1 MTRRVS
7 RARHADAPLR
17 LFIALW
23 PSAAAARQL
32 AAATDALHAA
42 CGGRKIP
49 RENLHMTLAF
59 LGSVMPGRVGE
70 VEAAM
75 RNVTG
80 SGFELQLDA
89 VEYRTRGGLWWIRA
103 THLAPNLERLVQ
115 CLRELLRA
123 SGLRAEH
130 RRFVPHITLLRDARP
145 CATGQ
150 PPIQVTWPAREITLV
165 CSHLDRRGARYEVI
179 HRVALAKRTGST

>member
-1 MTRRVS
+1 MTGRVS
-7 RARHADAPLR
+7 RALRADAPLR

-32 AAATDALHAA
+32 AAVTDALHAS
-42 CGGRKIP
+42 CGGRRIP

-59 LGSVMPGRVGE
+59 LGSVMPGRVGG

-80 SGFELQLDA
+80 SGFELELDA
-89 VEYRTRGGLWWIRA
+89 VEYRKRGGLWWMRA

-115 CLRELLRA
+115 CLRELLHA
-123 SGLRAEH
+123 SGLCIEH

-150 PPIQVTWPAREITLV
+150 PPMQVIWPAGEVTLV

-179 HRVALAKRTGST
+179 HRVALKRTGST